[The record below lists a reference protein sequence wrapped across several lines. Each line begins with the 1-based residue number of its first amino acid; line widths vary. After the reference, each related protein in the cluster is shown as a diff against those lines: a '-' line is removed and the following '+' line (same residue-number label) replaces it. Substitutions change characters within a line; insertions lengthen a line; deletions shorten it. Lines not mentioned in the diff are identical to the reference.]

1 MIFCSLRTSF
11 RQEHCL
17 KLIWDLLDAVLS
29 RKVCIYTGRMHKGE
43 DLCANDCIFYPC
55 FRSVHDFC
63 SAQFFVLYQEN
74 SNKKSVSYHKLYR
87 CMLKIVNEHHF
98 RMFNII
104 IIISVMQRIG
114 KVLQHVLTLNLID
127 FPDHKVWQSFSFDM
141 LIAELSDKNN

>member
-1 MIFCSLRTSF
+1 MVVNLPTPYSPSF
-11 RQEHCL
+11 KEHCL

-63 SAQFFVLYQEN
+63 SARFFVLYQEN

-114 KVLQHVLTLNLID
+114 KVLQHVLTQ
-127 FPDHKVWQSFSFDM
+127 PDRFSRSRSVDEPDRFSWSRSV
-141 LIAELSDKNN
+141 AEF